1 MDKNFWQGK
10 KVFLTGHTGFKG
22 SWLALWL
29 HSLGAIVTG
38 YALEPPTKPCLYE
51 LAQVDELIASSIG
64 DINDYENVVQKL
76 QESQAEIVF
85 HLAAQPL
92 VRKSYRE
99 PLNTYQTNVMGTAN
113 LLEAVRKSNS
123 VQAVIIVTTDKCYK
137 NNEWDWGYR
146 EIDELGGHDPYAS
159 SKACSELVV
168 TAYRKSFFEQQNIR
182 IATVRA
188 GNVIGGGDW
197 AEDRLIP
204 DCLRSIQAGEKIIL
218 RNPEA
223 IRPWQYVLE
232 PLSGY
237 LLLAE
242 KLYTV
247 GNKYNGAWNFGP
259 CDSDAQPVEFLV
271 KKLCQ
276 ILKINDGYHI
286 EKNSELHEARYLKLD
301 CSKAKNELGWQEKG
315 SVELTL
321 EKIASWH
328 KAYQEGEDIR
338 AVCLAEIK
346 AYEEG
351 VR

>member
-38 YALEPPTKPCLYE
+38 YALEPPTKSCLYE

-64 DINDYENVVQKL
+64 DINDYENVAQKL
-76 QESQAEIVF
+76 RESQAEIVF

-113 LLEAVRKSNS
+113 LLEAVCKSNS

-328 KAYQEGEDIR
+328 KAYQAGEDIR
-338 AVCLAEIK
+338 AVCLAEI
-346 AYEEG
+346 ADYNN
-351 VR
+351 